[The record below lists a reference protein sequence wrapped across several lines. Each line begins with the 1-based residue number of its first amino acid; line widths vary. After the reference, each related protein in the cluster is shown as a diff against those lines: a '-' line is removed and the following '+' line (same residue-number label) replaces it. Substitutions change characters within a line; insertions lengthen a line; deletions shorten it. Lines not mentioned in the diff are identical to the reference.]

1 MTALKSKKRFSLGR
15 LYMTQGVTNGVSAL
29 DVWHAVTR
37 HADCDWGDVCEEDR
51 GLNDASLENDS
62 RLLSVYTASNGKRFW
77 IITEW
82 DRSATTVLL
91 PEEY

>member
-1 MTALKSKKRFSLGR
+1 MTDLKSTRMISFGELAV
-15 LYMTQGVTNGVSAL
+15 TPGVMSKIPAI
-29 DVWHAVTR
+29 DVWHGVLR
-37 HADCDWGDVCEEDR
+37 HTNGDWGDVCEEDWK
-51 GLNDASLENDS
+51 LNDAALKDDG
-62 RLLSVYTASNGKRFW
+62 RLLSVYTTSDGTRFW

>member
-1 MTALKSKKRFSLGR
+1 MTALKSKRRFSLGK
-15 LYMTQGVTNGVSAL
+15 LYMTRGVMDGVSAM
-29 DVWHAVTR
+29 DVWHGVMR
-37 HADCDWGDVCEEDR
+37 HADCDWGDVCEEDWK
-51 GLNDASLENDS
+51 LNDAALKDDG
-62 RLLSVYTASNGKRFW
+62 RLLSVYTTSNTRRFW

>member
-1 MTALKSKKRFSLGR
+1 MTALKSKRRFSLGK
-15 LYMTQGVTNGVSAL
+15 LYMTRGVMDGVSAT
-29 DVWHAVTR
+29 DVWHGVMR
-37 HADCDWGDVCEEDR
+37 HADCDWGDVCEEDWK
-51 GLNDASLENDS
+51 LNDAALKDDG
-62 RLLSVYTASNGKRFW
+62 RLLSVYTTSNTRRFW